1 MIGILLSSFAAMAI
15 LFLFFWK
22 YWFLRNPDRDI
33 PEGRRFLSPADGRV
47 IEIIATDN
55 RTSIPSFHSKKNCEN
70 ITQRGYRITVYLS
83 LFDVHYQR
91 APVDG
96 QVVSLHYVPGHFFPA
111 FSPKARRNERNEILF
126 DNQELGGIKLIQVAG
141 ILARRIKCFVIE
153 GENITKGQ
161 VIGVIRFGSRVI
173 FSIPAL
179 DLKIRKGQ
187 RVKAGQTVIAEYR

>member
-1 MIGILLSSFAAMAI
+1 MVGIILGSFAVMAI
-15 LFLFFWK
+15 LFLLFWK

-47 IEIIATDN
+47 IEIISSDHGAPM
-55 RTSIPSFHSKKNCEN
+55 SSSHSKKKQGE
-70 ITQRGYRITVYLS
+70 IPQRSYRITVYLS

-96 QVVSLHYVPGHFFPA
+96 RVVSLHYVPGRFFPA
-111 FSPKARRNERNEILF
+111 FSLKARGNERNEILF
-126 DNQELGGIKLIQVAG
+126 DNQELGRIELIQVAG
-141 ILARRIKCFVIE
+141 ILARRIKCFVRT

-187 RVKAGQTVIAEYR
+187 RVKAGRTVIAEY